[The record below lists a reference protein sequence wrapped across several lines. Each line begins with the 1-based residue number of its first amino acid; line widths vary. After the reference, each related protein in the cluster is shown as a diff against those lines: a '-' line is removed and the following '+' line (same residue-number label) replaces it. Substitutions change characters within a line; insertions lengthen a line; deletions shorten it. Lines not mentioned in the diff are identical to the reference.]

1 MQIYANYV
9 VHGLLKVITEITHL
23 FFSETS
29 HISITLKTS
38 HISITLITLYKDP
51 IHVVSPY
58 WQSQLNLET
67 SHNLAR

>member
-23 FFSETS
+23 FFSE
-29 HISITLKTS
+29 TS